1 MPIRSA
7 DPISRTRDPRD
18 ARKNAL
24 ALTAAGRTLLRRLE
38 ELGDQA
44 NEVLLAPLTPAERE
58 QLGALL
64 TRLIVEEAEGV
75 R

>member
-1 MPIRSA
+1 MTESFLWGA
-7 DPISRTRDPRD
+7 GDLGAGWD
-18 ARKNAL
+18 AYTSI
-24 ALTAAGRTLLRRLE
+24 TAAGRTLLRRLE

-44 NEVLLAPLTPAERE
+44 NEALLAPLTPAERE

-64 TRLIVEEAEGV
+64 TRLIAEEAEGV